1 MAERVRSG
9 ARCRFLLIVL
19 LALVAGACGSK
30 GGKGGHDIAGPEN
43 TVQVVLAGTG
53 HGRVWCPYG
62 GIDCPTA
69 CGPVDWTPG
78 ATARFIAH
86 ADSASTFAGWSGAA
100 SGSDTTC
107 EVVISGNR
115 VLTAT
120 FNLK

>member
-9 ARCRFLLIVL
+9 LFIRFLLLVL
-19 LALVAGACGSK
+19 LALVAGACG
-30 GGKGGHDIAGPEN
+30 GKGGDDVAGPEH
-43 TVQVVLAGTG
+43 TVKVVLAGTG

-78 ATARFIAH
+78 ATAPFIAR

-107 EVVISGNR
+107 NVVVSGHM

>member
-1 MAERVRSG
+1 V
-9 ARCRFLLIVL
+9 LLVL
-19 LALVAGACGSK
+19 LALVAGACASK
-30 GGKGGHDIAGPEN
+30 GGNDVTGPEY
-43 TVQVVLAGTG
+43 TVKVVLAGTG

-69 CGPVDWTPG
+69 CGPLDWTPG
-78 ATARFIAH
+78 ATAPFVARP
-86 ADSASTFAGWSGAA
+86 DSASTFAGWSGAA

-107 EVVISGNR
+107 SVVVTGHM

>member
-1 MAERVRSG
+1 MAERARLRVYVR
-9 ARCRFLLIVL
+9 LLPLVL
-19 LALVAGACGSK
+19 LALAAGACG
-30 GGKGGHDIAGPEN
+30 GKGDNDVTGPEN
-43 TVQVVLAGTG
+43 TVKVVLAGTG

-78 ATARFIAH
+78 ATAPFIAR

-107 EVVISGNR
+107 NVVVSGHM

-120 FNLK
+120 FNQR